1 MNHFC
6 HFVGG
11 ACGNIYRR
19 ARRADYTPLLL
30 CWATAVFY
38 CVLCALMGR
47 NPIGPSGYCTYTL
60 QALAWRD
67 GQICLSQDYPWLE
80 LAIYQGK
87 YLFPFPQSPAC
98 RCIFSPSCLVKIRPT
113 ICW

>member
-1 MNHFC
+1 
-6 HFVGG
+6 
-11 ACGNIYRR
+11 
-19 ARRADYTPLLL
+19 
-30 CWATAVFY
+30 
-38 CVLCALMGR
+38 MGR

-87 YLFPFPQSPAC
+87 YFVSFPPVPSVPLYFLTFLFGEFFS
-98 RCIFSPSCLVKIRPT
+98 RCLTDWTDFWWLISFVNISAY
-113 ICW
+113 